1 MPQLHFAKVALQ
13 LVLAFE
19 ERQVE
24 LAKVELFAVVVLLG
38 EGRKV
43 PRVDLPAPQLNLLDV
58 LDLGVLLVLAQ
69 RCLVKLRVVV
79 VLVVILAE
87 LALLRARLVFVAALL
102 SLIVLPKRVPVEPVG
117 ADPLVIAA
125 VELRVVHV
133 VLPFALE
140 LPALKYARGAM
151 LAVAP
156 RAHRA
161 RTLRKRATLVL
172 DRLGHHGAVGRLLG
186 LIPRLVLLAP
196 VAATTHGAA
205 RGRQG
210 RETPSASVAC
220 TAPDASSNASAP
232 GGTDTFTRRSLGTG
246 RSAAGNKRHTAT

>member
-1 MPQLHFAKVALQ
+1 MSQMSNVVRARPHFCSRTRPARPYQEQLGQVAEVLAVNLLLAAVHLEEAHRVALFGDVAVDLIAWWMPQLHFAKVALQ

-69 RCLVKLRVVV
+69 RCLVKLRVVI

-102 SLIVLPKRVPVEPVG
+102 SLSGQGTIG
-117 ADPLVIAA
+117 CDSS
-125 VELRVVHV
+125 
-133 VLPFALE
+133 
-140 LPALKYARGAM
+140 ARCQ
-151 LAVAP
+151 V
-156 RAHRA
+156 
-161 RTLRKRATLVL
+161 
-172 DRLGHHGAVGRLLG
+172 
-186 LIPRLVLLAP
+186 
-196 VAATTHGAA
+196 
-205 RGRQG
+205 
-210 RETPSASVAC
+210 
-220 TAPDASSNASAP
+220 
-232 GGTDTFTRRSLGTG
+232 TG
-246 RSAAGNKRHTAT
+246 RRLCSGSAAAGASQSD